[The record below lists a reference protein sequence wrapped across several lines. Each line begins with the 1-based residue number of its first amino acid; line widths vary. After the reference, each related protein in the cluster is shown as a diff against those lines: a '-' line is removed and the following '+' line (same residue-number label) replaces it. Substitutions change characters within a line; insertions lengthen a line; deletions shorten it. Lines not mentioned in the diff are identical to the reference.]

1 MPSAGLAAAQAQTGP
16 APFPRSWLCSPMQT
30 PTATPRTP
38 KPPPASRQQLFA
50 RFELNALAPLS
61 YSMCR
66 ARAARGLPE
75 AAHTRAALGPPLCSA
90 LLCPQGLRKPTVE
103 EITHARNAIV
113 TPSLFGSSLE
123 EIMLRQQDMYPG
135 HKLPW
140 VQTQLSQQ
148 VLALG
153 GEQTEGI
160 FR

>member
-1 MPSAGLAAAQAQTGP
+1 M
-16 APFPRSWLCSPMQT
+16 
-30 PTATPRTP
+30 
-38 KPPPASRQQLFA
+38 
-50 RFELNALAPLS
+50 
-61 YSMCR
+61 
-66 ARAARGLPE
+66 
-75 AAHTRAALGPPLCSA
+75 
-90 LLCPQGLRKPTVE
+90 E

-135 HKLPW
+135 NKLPW

>member
-1 MPSAGLAAAQAQTGP
+1 MEGQSSLSWPLTIPIPGSLFLCGLAV
-16 APFPRSWLCSPMQT
+16 SWLHK
-30 PTATPRTP
+30 A
-38 KPPPASRQQLFA
+38 F
-50 RFELNALAPLS
+50 
-61 YSMCR
+61 
-66 ARAARGLPE
+66 
-75 AAHTRAALGPPLCSA
+75 
-90 LLCPQGLRKPTVE
+90 LCPQGLRKPTVE
-103 EITHARNAIV
+103 EITHARNAIL

-135 HKLPW
+135 NKLPW